1 MTPCGTAGGFA
12 TVSSTAALE
21 AMAMDRPT
29 LINLVFQG
37 SGCPGTL
44 DDLRRGRLFQ
54 PDPDW
59 LEPTTSIV
67 LSRSMEEIGALVLA
81 MGTRCN
87 CSGSPR
93 GLLRPPRFSLSI
105 TKATPATSSVSG

>member
-1 MTPCGTAGGFA
+1 MTPRGTARGFA

-29 LINLVFQG
+29 LINLVFEG

-44 DDLRRGRLFQ
+44 DDLRRSRLFQ

-67 LSRSMEEIGALVLA
+67 LSRSMERLVHSSWLWA
-81 MGTRCN
+81 RD
-87 CSGSPR
+87 
-93 GLLRPPRFSLSI
+93 
-105 TKATPATSSVSG
+105 ATAAARRAAH